1 MLGYI
6 RWVYDYDYAAGER
19 ETRLA
24 TQLDPTSAAAWDY
37 YGLTLSIIGQDEKA
51 IAAGRRAIE
60 LFEAAAAAG
69 VPEAQFNLG
78 WCFLRG
84 QFVAVDLPRATRY
97 FEQAADRGDVAA
109 QCRLAE
115 IYTHRDKDKGG
126 GAVSAGQIG
135 RPGCECDVLAGL
147 SGCWA
152 EYQKSQGRK

>member
-1 MLGYI
+1 MVVCLRRY
-6 RWVYDYDYAAGER
+6 RLAAGQQHAEAQCTLGCCYLSGATVKAGQGG
-19 ETRLA
+19 EGGEGGAELA
-24 TQLDPTSAAAWDY
+24 
-37 YGLTLSIIGQDEKA
+37 E
-51 IAAGRRAIE
+51 AAGRRAIE